1 MHVIRIHQCDGSSQS
16 LGAQDDPLGQRL
28 SVCGRLFALSG
39 FQAPLFRRKRH
50 MVVCSSDLLLGRPAG
65 RTVLTVA
72 HGLVLDAVEVVPL
85 GGIGYK
91 EKHQDDPAHGEDQ
104 HWDSFHYVFPFF
116 FCSSSSFQSL
126 CTGA

>member
-1 MHVIRIHQCDGSSQS
+1 MVICPFD
-16 LGAQDDPLGQRL
+16 
-28 SVCGRLFALSG
+28 F
-39 FQAPLFRRKRH
+39 
-50 MVVCSSDLLLGRPAG
+50 LLGGPPG

-72 HGLVLDAVEVVPL
+72 YGLVLDAVEVVPL
-85 GGIGYK
+85 SGIGYK
-91 EKHQDDPAHGEDQ
+91 EKHQDDSAHRDDQ